1 MRGVEAMVMAARKN
15 ELIQKYFEMVL
26 VKEDLMAKFQEGG
39 LTLEETGQLVKLN
52 TDQYQLVTE
61 MINLQLIQIHVMEDE
76 T

>member
-1 MRGVEAMVMAARKN
+1 MVMAARKN